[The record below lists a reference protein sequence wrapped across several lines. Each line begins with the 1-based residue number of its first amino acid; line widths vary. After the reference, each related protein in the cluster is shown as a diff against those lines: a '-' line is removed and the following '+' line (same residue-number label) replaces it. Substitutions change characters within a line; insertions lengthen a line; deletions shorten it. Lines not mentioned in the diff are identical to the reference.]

1 MGTIYFGK
9 DITFLW
15 RMFKWFLIVLVG
27 MSLLFAGEVTLSF
40 MIKEVDHK
48 QKLCCTVED
57 SGIGIEPEQM
67 DRSFNRFY
75 RVDKNRSRYYSF
87 QNNSVIE
94 CFFSVFHLMI
104 RWHLYTCRSIV
115 SDIMS
120 KGKFWKDSY
129 GLYVSCRYKDEG
141 VPLRSFPKDFSKLP
155 TVSFIIPNHKND
167 MHDGTVEQADQWL
180 KVHINPYVTWAKQHN
195 SLLIITWDE
204 DDFTPT
210 NRIPTIFVGP
220 MVKAGVYKEK
230 INHYHVLRTVEDLYH
245 LGQVGES
252 AKANPIQAIWK

>member
-1 MGTIYFGK
+1 MGEGTFMKTKRIALSCLVAVSVLFC
-9 DITFLW
+9 TFL
-15 RMFKWFLIVLVG
+15 
-27 MSLLFAGEVTLSF
+27 SDHTLAAATKTNVNQQQNHSQPLP
-40 MIKEVDHK
+40 KVDH
-48 QKLCCTVED
+48 V
-57 SGIGIEPEQM
+57 
-67 DRSFNRFY
+67 
-75 RVDKNRSRYYSF
+75 V
-87 QNNSVIE
+87 
-94 CFFSVFHLMI
+94 
-104 RWHLYTCRSIV
+104 
-115 SDIMS
+115 
-120 KGKFWKDSY
+120 
-129 GLYVSCRYKDEG
+129 
-141 VPLRSFPKDFSKLP
+141 
-155 TVSFIIPNHKND
+155 FIIPNHQND

-252 AKANPIQAIWK
+252 AKANPIQAIWKQR